1 MENKK
6 VCKINSIGFYKI
18 FFERKMKQGSQKKIY
33 KSKKWRIKKFVK

>member
-18 FFERKMKQGSQKKIY
+18 FFERKIKMF
-33 KSKKWRIKKFVK
+33 SKKEIQKYKNGE